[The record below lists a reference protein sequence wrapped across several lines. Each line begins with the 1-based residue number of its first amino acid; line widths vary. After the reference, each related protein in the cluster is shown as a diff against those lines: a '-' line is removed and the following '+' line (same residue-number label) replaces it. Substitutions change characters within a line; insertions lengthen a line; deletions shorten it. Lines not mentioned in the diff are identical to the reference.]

1 MMSNI
6 FYKMGRPRPLF
17 NLFSSFQTNI
27 TILQQINVK
36 KCPSSIQC
44 WDSNPWL
51 SEHVSPPITTRP
63 GLPPKKVFVKFSSA
77 AKHGWW
83 WQKTHNIETMHIRV
97 CQLRGD
103 LCMFLVLTNVQQ
115 TIHILL
121 LQPPKRCPSIHDEMT
136 MSYLPM

>member
-44 WDSNPWL
+44 WDSNPRPL
-51 SEHVSPPITTRP
+51 EHESPPITTRP
-63 GLPPKKVFVKFSSA
+63 GLLPYD
-77 AKHGWW
+77 AKHLWSNPGYAKHLHKYCW
-83 WQKTHNIETMHIRV
+83 IPS
-97 CQLRGD
+97 
-103 LCMFLVLTNVQQ
+103 NVQ
-115 TIHILL
+115 LL
-121 LQPPKRCPSIHDEMT
+121 
-136 MSYLPM
+136 